1 MGSPSVVRNEFNKI
15 NGPKC
20 WPVKVGVSLW
30 VVMAV
35 LIAGVVARQF
45 YFGKLTPLVT
55 FHIIGLTTGYLAVFL
70 TGAFGLYY
78 VGMQWSGK
86 LSPQLQQA
94 LYRAVRAFTGISA
107 GLVLA
112 GLFLG
117 ALWNKQI
124 RGVYWGGSWREIGAV
139 CVLMWLAVLWAME
152 RHNRQNIYTRML
164 ACVGGNVVVS
174 LAWFG
179 VVILMMDPELNH
191 FASYWPLEIFV
202 AVHLVILAMGLSRRF
217 EAVKA

>member
-1 MGSPSVVRNEFNKI
+1 MS
-15 NGPKC
+15 
-20 WPVKVGVSLW
+20 
-30 VVMAV
+30 
-35 LIAGVVARQF
+35 
-45 YFGKLTPLVT
+45 
-55 FHIIGLTTGYLAVFL
+55 LTTGYLAVFL

-86 LSPQLQQA
+86 LSPQLQQS
-94 LYRAVRAFTGISA
+94 LYRAVRVFTGISTS
-107 GLVLA
+107 LVVA
-112 GLFLG
+112 GLFFG
-117 ALWNKQI
+117 AVWNKQI